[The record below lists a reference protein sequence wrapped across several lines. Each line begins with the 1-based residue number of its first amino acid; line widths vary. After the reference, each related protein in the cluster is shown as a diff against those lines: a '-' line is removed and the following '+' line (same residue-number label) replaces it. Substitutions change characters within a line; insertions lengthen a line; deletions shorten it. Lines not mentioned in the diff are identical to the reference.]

1 MKNNKNYVLSAN
13 IDEKMNAIV
22 SKIKDEIRMD
32 MYPIKDS
39 NSFVETA
46 ILVMYKM
53 MENDISPYTFDSF
66 IESYRRDD
74 VNHSKFDAKKKP
86 DSHQANFN
94 WCPAAESNYGLNL
107 TMVPLYRLTS
117 GATAAFLQRK

>member
-22 SKIKDEIRMD
+22 SKIKDEMRMD

-66 IESYRRDD
+66 IGSYRRDD

-86 DSHQANFN
+86 DSHQANFK

-117 GATAAFLQRK
+117 GAMAAFLQRK